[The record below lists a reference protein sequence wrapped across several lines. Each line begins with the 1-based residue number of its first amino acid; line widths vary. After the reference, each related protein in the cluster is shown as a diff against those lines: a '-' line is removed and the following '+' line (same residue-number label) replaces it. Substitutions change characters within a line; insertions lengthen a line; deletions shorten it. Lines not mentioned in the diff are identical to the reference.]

1 MTASHPRPHDHAAKT
16 LPSNATTFDRRAVMR
31 GAVGTATAA
40 LVAAQTVPR
49 LTFAQDATPATAV
62 PVTDNGFVRS
72 TVEGVSDVCL
82 QLPQPFTSTS
92 GTPGSGG
99 TVRAF
104 TISYAVPGPGRD
116 DNQYWQELER
126 RLGVTWEVD
135 QTPQANYGEKAAT
148 YLAGGDLPDLFYI
161 NPGQGAPQLY
171 QALTQGAFTDLT
183 AYLTGDALQQFPN
196 LAAFPQYAWDNSKFQ
211 GTTYGIPLP
220 GGVASDLPFYRT
232 DWATTLGIAPSRS
245 LGPDAVMQL
254 LTGFSNGDP
263 DGNGSPDTWGTGR
276 FGNGWTGWDNG
287 FAMFM
292 HRVPQGWRVNADGSL
307 QYFIETDEYRQ
318 ALQFL
323 TTVFANGGYHPD
335 SGSMSFASELDAFIA
350 GRTGFHTEAFG
361 SFFGESGATAKLQQ
375 VNPNATID
383 YFIPN
388 GADGLPGVTY
398 NNPGFFGMVGIPS
411 SITDEER
418 ILELLRIVDY
428 LAAPFGSEEWLFKNY
443 GIEGV
448 DFTRDANGNPLTT
461 DLGTLER
468 GALTYFVGNPSVTY
482 IPDDPQI
489 GLVIQQG
496 QYDAVAVGIN
506 NPVLTLYSEA
516 NISEGPSLDQYGTD
530 QMTAIVTG
538 RESFDTLDSAIQ
550 EWRDRGGDQIR
561 QEFQESMQQSGG

>member
-1 MTASHPRPHDHAAKT
+1 MIDAQPQDQIRIGPASDSPP
-16 LPSNATTFDRRAVMR
+16 TTIDRRSVVR
-31 GAVGTATAA
+31 GALGATAA
-40 LVAAQTVPR
+40 ALVVPQTGPR
-49 LTFAQDATPATAV
+49 VSFAQEATPATAS
-62 PVTDNGFVRS
+62 PVVDNGFVRS

-82 QLPQPFTSTS
+82 QLPTPFASTS
-92 GTPGSGG
+92 GVPGSGG

-116 DNQYWQELER
+116 ENQYWQELER

-135 QTPQANYGEKAAT
+135 QTPQANYGEKSAV
-148 YLAGGDLPDLFYI
+148 YLAGGDLPDLFYL
-161 NPGQGAPQLY
+161 NPNQGAPQQY

-183 AYLTGDALQQFPN
+183 SYLTGDALRQYPN
-196 LAAFPQYAWDNSKFQ
+196 LAAYPAYAWNNSKFQ
-211 GTTYGIPLP
+211 GKQYGIPLP
-220 GGVASDLPFYRT
+220 GGIASDLPFYRT
-232 DWATTLGIAPSRS
+232 DWATKLGVTPSRT

-254 LTGFSNGDP
+254 LTGFTNGDP

-276 FGNGWTGWDNG
+276 FGNGWTAWDNG

-318 ALQFL
+318 AIDFL
-323 TTVFANGGYHPD
+323 SKAYAGGGFHPD
-335 SGSMSFASELDAFIA
+335 AASMTFASESDAFVA
-350 GRTGFHTEAFG
+350 GATGFHTEAFG
-361 SFFGESGATAKLQQ
+361 SFFGVDGATSRIQK
-375 VNPNATID
+375 VNPSATID
-383 YFIPN
+383 YFVPS
-388 GADGLPGVTY
+388 GPDGLPGVTY

-411 SITDEER
+411 SISDEER
-418 ILELLRIVDY
+418 INELLRIVDY

-443 GIEGV
+443 GVDGV
-448 DFTRDANGNPLTT
+448 DFTRDANGNPITT

-489 GLVIQQG
+489 GLIIQKG

-506 NPVLTLYSEA
+506 NPALTLYSET
-516 NISEGPSLDQYGTD
+516 NTSEGPALEQFGTD

-538 RESFDTLDSAIQ
+538 RQPFDSLDSAIA
-550 EWRDRGGDQIR
+550 EWRSRGGDQIR
-561 QEFQESMQQSGG
+561 QEYQESMQQSDG